1 MGCVRLGPAAAT
13 ASDAKWPPVL
23 AFGETGATDGAER
36 EGKLAISRPKRHI
49 WRMFIQTEAT
59 PNPGVLKFLPG
70 REVLA
75 EGSRDFRDM
84 DEAQVSPLAADLFDI
99 EGVTRVFFGADFV
112 TVGKDAHHD
121 WPHLKAPVLAAI
133 MDHFTSGRP
142 LFVESAAEAGGHDD
156 TAYEGETAQV
166 VAEIKD
172 LLDTRI
178 RPAVAQDGGD
188 ILFNRFDADTGV
200 VWLHMRGA
208 CSGCPSSSAT
218 LKAGVENM
226 LKHYVPEVTR
236 VEQTL

>member
-1 MGCVRLGPAAAT
+1 M
-13 ASDAKWPPVL
+13 
-23 AFGETGATDGAER
+23 E
-36 EGKLAISRPKRHI
+36 
-49 WRMFIQTEAT
+49 
-59 PNPGVLKFLPG
+59 
-70 REVLA
+70 
-75 EGSRDFRDM
+75 
-84 DEAQVSPLAADLFDI
+84 
-99 EGVTRVFFGADFV
+99 
-112 TVGKDAHHD
+112 
-121 WPHLKAPVLAAI
+121 
-133 MDHFTSGRP
+133 HFTSGAP
-142 LFVESAAEAGGHDD
+142 LLVGEAQPAAAPSDKVYD
-156 TAYEGETAQV
+156 GETAQI

-188 ILFNRFDADTGV
+188 IEFDRFDDDGT

>member
-1 MGCVRLGPAAAT
+1 
-13 ASDAKWPPVL
+13 
-23 AFGETGATDGAER
+23 
-36 EGKLAISRPKRHI
+36 
-49 WRMFIQTEAT
+49 MFIQTEAT
-59 PNPGVLKFLPG
+59 PNPEVLKFLPG

-75 EGSRDFRDM
+75 EGSRDFRSAE
-84 DEAQVSPLAADLFDI
+84 EAAVSALAAELFEID
-99 EGVTRVFFGADFV
+99 GVTRVFFGQDFV
-112 TVGKDAHHD
+112 TVGKDGGFD
-121 WPHLKAPVLAAI
+121 WPVLKAPILAAI

-142 LFVESAAEAGGHDD
+142 LFEADTVQGGGHDD
-156 TAYEGETAQV
+156 ETVYEGETAQV
-166 VAEIKD
+166 VAEIKE

-188 ILFNRFDADTGV
+188 ILFNRFEPDTGV
-200 VWLHMRGA
+200 VWLHLRGA